1 MSPPVPV
8 RAATKLAE
16 ADSVVVIGLGRF
28 GSALARE
35 LVKTGTE
42 VLGIDAD
49 EDIVQ
54 AHHGLL
60 THVVKADTT
69 KEEALRQLAV
79 PEFDRAVV
87 GIGSHIEA
95 SLLTASLLV
104 QFEISSLWAKAI
116 SEAHGRILGQLGVH
130 NVVYPERQMGERVA
144 HLVRGAML
152 DYVEFEDNFA
162 MVKTNPPQFA
172 IGKTLLEAQIRAKYG
187 VTVIAIKHGD
197 EDWTHAHQDT
207 VINEGDRII
216 VAGQTRKTE
225 KFALVD

>member
-1 MSPPVPV
+1 MSPSTPI

-35 LVKTGTE
+35 LVETGTE

-49 EDIVQ
+49 EEIVQ
-54 AHHGLL
+54 AHNGLL
-60 THVVKADTT
+60 THVVQADTT
-69 KEEALRQLAV
+69 KETALRQLAV

-104 QFEISSLWAKAI
+104 EFGVNQLWAKAI
-116 SEAHGRILGQLGVH
+116 SEAHGRILEQLGVH
-130 NVVYPERQMGERVA
+130 NVVYPERQMGQRVA

-162 MVKTNPPQFA
+162 MVKTDPPAFA
-172 IGKTLLEAQIRAKYG
+172 IGKTLLEAGIRKKYG

-197 EDWTHAHQDT
+197 QDWTHAHQDT

-216 VAGQTRKTE
+216 VAGETRRTE

>member
-42 VLGIDAD
+42 VLGIDSD

-104 QFEISSLWAKAI
+104 QFEIPSLWAKAI

-197 EDWTHAHQDT
+197 EEWTHAHQDT